1 MRAAAV
7 VLLLVAVVARPA
19 LAFEEF
25 DGTRAEGMGGA
36 TRAWA
41 LADSA
46 PLLNPSGMSLVK
58 AYNVE
63 ASYAY
68 GSRLSNQFFHASG
81 VDSTSATG
89 LAGAIYYTYHLDD
102 HVGEEHGHDHE
113 AGVALSLPIGNYLA
127 LGATGKWFRLQGAD
141 AGPTG
146 TPSGGITFDLGAT
159 IRPMPILSLA
169 IVGANMRDLGNGQA
183 PQMLTYGAAYIPL
196 PSLVLALD
204 GVTSF
209 TRDAVSGRRGTG
221 VKAGAEWSMPQRA
234 AFRLGGGTDSM
245 LGVGYL
251 SAGASL
257 ISEVAAVDVGV
268 RGDLFPM
275 ATGSERNLS
284 VGISLRVFVGQ
295 GEPGSAPDPE
305 PSSP

>member
-1 MRAAAV
+1 MRAAAL
-7 VLLLVAVVARPA
+7 VLLLVAIARPA

-25 DGTRAEGMGGA
+25 EGTRAEGMGGA

-68 GSRLSNQFFHASG
+68 GSRLSNQFFHASV
-81 VDSTSATG
+81 VDSTSALG
-89 LAGAIYYTYHLDD
+89 LAGGLYYTYHLDD
-102 HVGEEHGHDHE
+102 HVGEVHGHDHE

-141 AGPTG
+141 AAPAGAG
-146 TPSGGITFDLGAT
+146 SGGITFDAGAT
-159 IRPMPILSLA
+159 LRPMPILSFA
-169 IVGANMRDLGNGQA
+169 IVGVNMRDLGNGQA

-196 PSLVLALD
+196 PSLVLAVD
-204 GVTSF
+204 GVTSY

-221 VKAGAEWSMPQRA
+221 VKLGGEWAMAQRA
-234 AFRLGGGTDSM
+234 AFRLGGGTDPM

-257 ISEVAAVDVGV
+257 LTESAAIDFGL

-275 ATGSERNLS
+275 ATGSERNVV
-284 VGISLRVFVGQ
+284 VGVSLRLFVGAGQ
-295 GEPGSAPDPE
+295 PGSAPDPE
-305 PSSP
+305 SPSP

>member
-7 VLLLVAVVARPA
+7 VLLLVAVIARPA

-25 DGTRAEGMGGA
+25 EGTRAEGMGGA

-63 ASYAY
+63 ASYTY
-68 GSRLSNQFFHASG
+68 GTRLSNQFFHASV
-81 VDSTSATG
+81 VDSTSALG

-102 HVGEEHGHDHE
+102 HVGLEHGHDHE

-141 AGPTG
+141 AGPMG
-146 TPSGGITFDLGAT
+146 ASSGGITYDVGVT

-169 IVGANMRDLGNGQA
+169 IVGANLRDLGNGQA
-183 PQMLTYGAAYIPL
+183 PQMLTYGVAFIPL
-196 PSLVLALD
+196 PSLVLAVD
-204 GVTSF
+204 GVSSF

-221 VKAGAEWSMPQRA
+221 VKAGGEWALAQRA
-234 AFRLGGGTDSM
+234 AFRLGGGTDPM

-257 ISEVAAVDVGV
+257 LSELAAVDVGV

-275 ATGSERNLS
+275 ATGSERNLV
-284 VGISLRVFVGQ
+284 VGLSLRVFVGSGQQ
-295 GEPGSAPDPE
+295 GAPPDPE
-305 PSSP
+305 PPSP

>member
-25 DGTRAEGMGGA
+25 EGTRAEGMGGA

-68 GSRLSNQFFHASG
+68 GSRLSNQFIHASI
-81 VDSTSATG
+81 VDSTSALG
-89 LAGAIYYTYHLDD
+89 LAGGLYYTYHLDD
-102 HVGEEHGHDHE
+102 HGGDEHGHDHE
-113 AGVALSLPIGNYLA
+113 AGVALSLPIGSYLA

-141 AGPTG
+141 TGPG
-146 TPSGGITFDLGAT
+146 QSSGGLTFDVGAT
-159 IRPMPILSLA
+159 IRPLPILSLA
-169 IVGANMRDLGNGQA
+169 IVGVNLSDLNNGQA
-183 PQMLTYGAAYIPL
+183 PQMLTYGAAFIPL
-196 PSLVLALD
+196 PSLVLALE
-204 GVTSF
+204 GVTSY

-221 VKAGAEWSMPQRA
+221 VRLGGESAMAQRA
-234 AFRLGGGTDSM
+234 AFRLGGGTDPV

-257 ISEVAAVDVGV
+257 ISEVAAVDVGL
-268 RGDLFPM
+268 RGDLFPID
-275 ATGSERNLS
+275 TGSARNVVLG
-284 VGISLRVFVGQ
+284 VSLRLFVGAGQ
-295 GEPGSAPDPE
+295 QGSAPDPE
-305 PSSP
+305 SPSP